1 MILAEKKL
9 RSIVRKTLLEEKT
22 HTVKANDNP
31 SKIASTYGIAVSRLL
46 DWNKDLDPS
55 RMQIGDT
62 IIIPPPVK
70 KLNSHLS
77 DSDAL
82 KAWMMYEEG
91 KMDKLGIGTGKP
103 YLSSY
108 NDGTGRWTIGYGH
121 NQKHQYKQKLDSE
134 KKAVEWLDKDLAAAA
149 KPLQTS
155 TEIDLPTTLAIP
167 VVLSQ
172 SEFDALTSLIFNAGE
187 DGYRRSRLHQD
198 FISKGITSGKEFDD
212 AFLSARTSSDLPGI
226 DLRRQRELAMF
237 KGDYRNK

>member
-9 RSIVRKTLLEEKT
+9 RSIVRKALLEEKT

-55 RMQIGDT
+55 KMQIGDT

-77 DSDAL
+77 HSDAL
-82 KAWMMYEEG
+82 KIWMMYEEG
-91 KMDKLGIGTGKP
+91 KMDKLGNGTGEP

-108 NDGTGRWTIGYGH
+108 NDGRGRWTIGYGR
-121 NQKHQYKQKLDSE
+121 NQKNQYKQKLDNKQE
-134 KKAVEWLDKDLAAAA
+134 AVEYLDEDLATAA

-155 TEIDLPTTLAIP
+155 TEIDLPTTRKIP
-167 VVLSQ
+167 FKLTQSQ
-172 SEFDALTSLIFNAGE
+172 FDALTSIIFNAGAN
-187 DGYRRSRLHQD
+187 GYRTSNLHQN
-198 FISKGITSGKEFDD
+198 FISKGITSGADFDD

-226 DLRRQRELAMF
+226 DLRRQRELSMF
-237 KGDYRNK
+237 KGTYKNK